1 MNAKRIW
8 QSVVIGGLVVTAA
21 GTVALATDVVS
32 RQGLTPVSAERAYG
46 GERDDDHYGRGGA
59 DYAAGGLD
67 IDAALAAVRAA
78 GYGEVREIER
88 ERYGYEVKARD
99 AQGVAWEIRVDGQ
112 TGEIIDR
119 ERD

>member
-8 QSVVIGGLVVTAA
+8 QSMVIGGLVVTAA

-32 RQGLTPVSAERAYG
+32 REGLPPVPAERAYG
-46 GERDDDHYGRGGA
+46 GERDDDHSRRQGVE
-59 DYAAGGLD
+59 YAAGGLG
-67 IDAALAAVRAA
+67 IDEALAAVRAA
-78 GYGEVREIER
+78 GYGQVEEIER

-99 AQGVAWEIRVDGQ
+99 AQGMAWEVKVDGQ
-112 TGEIIDR
+112 TGAIIGR